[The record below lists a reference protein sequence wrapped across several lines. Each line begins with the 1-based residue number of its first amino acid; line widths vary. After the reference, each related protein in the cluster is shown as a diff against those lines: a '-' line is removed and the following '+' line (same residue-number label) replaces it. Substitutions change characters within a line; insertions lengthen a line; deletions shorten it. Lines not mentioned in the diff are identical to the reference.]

1 MIDRP
6 KSQVK
11 LFSLSGAVQMGS
23 RSAKEAEGSSS
34 KKKKL
39 DDDLEQEEEET
50 IRLKLNG
57 ANGTRD

>member
-1 MIDRP
+1 
-6 KSQVK
+6 
-11 LFSLSGAVQMGS
+11 MGS
-23 RSAKEAEGSSS
+23 CSAKEAEGSSS